1 VPTINNPR
9 AFNMVGTAQR
19 APLPTLV
26 IARSI
31 IVREFRKEWPATD
44 GDPRQ
49 AAGDRIEP
57 TLSSLW
63 LPRSV
68 IVVSAFIG
76 PGWLPEQLGS
86 LYKAGAMKMTQTS
99 ITTAGIDT
107 SKAKLDIA
115 VHDRTERWQVANTLS
130 GWRTLVA
137 NLAEAG
143 VTRIGIEATGGYERG
158 VVEHLRA
165 AGFTV
170 LVLQPMQVKAFGRVH
185 LRRAKNDALD
195 AVLIAA
201 CAAAMHQP
209 RIAPDPRLAELAG
222 YLTFLEQLEE
232 DIARFK
238 TRLEHTEEP
247 ELRRLVN
254 SDIKQLKERKVT
266 RIRNIAKRLR
276 AHDDLA
282 RRFDLVLS
290 VPGIG
295 ERTALAL
302 LIRMPELGRI
312 SREEAAALAG
322 LAPFDNDSGK
332 YKGQRHIAGGRGRL
346 RRSLFAAALP
356 AAFRWNKALI
366 DLYAR
371 LTAKGKAHNAALI
384 ACARKLLIYANTV
397 VQRGTPWTETPL
409 SA

>member
-1 VPTINNPR
+1 
-9 AFNMVGTAQR
+9 
-19 APLPTLV
+19 
-26 IARSI
+26 
-31 IVREFRKEWPATD
+31 
-44 GDPRQ
+44 
-49 AAGDRIEP
+49 
-57 TLSSLW
+57 
-63 LPRSV
+63 
-68 IVVSAFIG
+68 
-76 PGWLPEQLGS
+76 
-86 LYKAGAMKMTQTS
+86 MTQIN

-137 NLAEAG
+137 NLAKAG
-143 VTRIGIEATGGYERG
+143 VTRAGIEATGGYERG
-158 VVEHLRA
+158 VVEHLRT

-201 CAAAMHQP
+201 CAAGINQP
-209 RIAPDPRLAELAG
+209 RIVPDPRLAELAQ

-238 TRLEHTEEP
+238 NRLEQTEEP

-254 SDIKQLKERKVT
+254 SDIRRLKERRVEQ
-266 RIRNIAKRLR
+266 IRNIAKRLR

-282 RRFDLVLS
+282 RRFELVLS
-290 VPGIG
+290 IPGIG

-322 LAPFDNDSGK
+322 LAPFDHDSGK

-366 DLYAR
+366 NLYAR
-371 LTAKGKAHNAALI
+371 LIAKGKAHNAALI

-397 VQRGTPWTETPL
+397 VERGTPWTEN
-409 SA
+409 AA